1 MGPNGLSDG
10 ARRFWHSLNRLK
22 RADAEAVAGPG
33 LEDEARLA
41 AAKLLG
47 LEPLRWH
54 NIRPRRHRRVIDYA
68 AAAAELR
75 GAGLI
80 DYGRP
85 PPPTDFRR
93 ACPQCG
99 ASVRWLATR
108 TGLEA
113 PWCRKCGALRFWLVF
128 HGPDPIGFG
137 GFGGASLW

>member
-1 MGPNGLSDG
+1 MGQNGLSEG

-22 RADAEAVAGPG
+22 RADAEAIAGPG
-33 LEDEARLA
+33 LEDEARIA

-54 NIRPRRHRRVIDYA
+54 NIRRRRRASIDYG

-75 GAGLI
+75 AAGLI
-80 DYGRP
+80 DYGGP
-85 PPPTDFRR
+85 PAPTDFRR

-99 ASVRWLATR
+99 ASVLWLATR

-128 HGPDPIGFG
+128 HGQAPIGFG